1 MRVIKLPNDKIVLC
15 DEDETIEVS
24 NVSIHLSS
32 VINNDIEGFLDLLSE
47 EATGSPVLMDISY
60 DLRYCN
66 PGGKL
71 IFCVTGCVAE
81 IDYEVLSDARQSTPT
96 N

>member
-1 MRVIKLPNDKIVLC
+1 MRVIKLPNGKIVLC
-15 DEDETIEVS
+15 DEDEMIEVS

-47 EATGSPVLMDISY
+47 QATGSAELLDVTY

-66 PGGKL
+66 PGGEL
-71 IFCVTGCVAE
+71 IFSVAGCAMD
-81 IDYEVLSDARQSTPT
+81 INYEVLAAPHRC
-96 N
+96 